1 MAKTNRLSVRVTD
14 EEMQAL
20 SRARDAWYPGLTISQ
35 MLREHLFVVNLDG
48 VPEVRATLSQEIPD
62 DPA

>member
-20 SRARDAWYPGLTISQ
+20 SRARDVMHPALTISQ
-35 MLREHLFVVNLDG
+35 MIRQHLFYVKRDG
-48 VPEVRATLSQEIPD
+48 TSALRATIAQEIPD